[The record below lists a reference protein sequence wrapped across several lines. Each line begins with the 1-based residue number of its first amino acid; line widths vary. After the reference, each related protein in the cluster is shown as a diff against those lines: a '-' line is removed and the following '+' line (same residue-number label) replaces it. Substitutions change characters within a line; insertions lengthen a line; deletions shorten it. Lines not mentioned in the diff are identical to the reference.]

1 MKKDIIENKIFN
13 DISEIISQARNA
25 TSRAVNTIMT
35 MAYFEVGRV
44 IVENEQEGSDRAKYA
59 SKTLANLSEKLTDN
73 FGKGFSVDNL
83 QNMRKFFLLFN
94 DRIYETLSSKS
105 ITSKKSISETSSR
118 LFKGKVP
125 FPLSWSHYVL
135 LMRIEDINERNF
147 YELESANQNWSI
159 RELKRQFNSALYERI
174 LLSNDKKTLIQL
186 GKKGQ
191 IISKPEDL
199 IKDPYILEFLNLE
212 ESIKYSETDLENLI
226 IDNIE
231 KFILELGK
239 GFLFSGRQVRFTFD
253 EEHFFVDLVFY
264 NRILKCFVLI
274 DLKIG
279 KLKHQ
284 DLGQMQMY
292 VNYYDRFVKT
302 DDESKTIGI
311 LICKDKNNSIVEIT
325 LPEDNDQIFASKY
338 QLYLPSKDELKK
350 QIEKAVE
357 KA

>member
-1 MKKDIIENKIFN
+1 MSKVITENKIFN
-13 DISEIISQARNA
+13 EISEIISQARIT
-25 TSRAVNTIMT
+25 TSRAVNTVMT
-35 MAYFEVGRV
+35 LTYFEIGRV
-44 IVENEQEGSDRAKYA
+44 IVENEQEGSERAKYA

-83 QNMRKFFLLFN
+83 QNMRKFFLLFK
-94 DRIYETLSSKS
+94 DRIYETPSSKF
-105 ITSKKSISETSSR
+105 ITSKKSISETPSSI
-118 LFKGKVP
+118 LKGKVP
-125 FPLSWSHYVL
+125 FQLSWSHYVL
-135 LMRIEDINERNF
+135 LLRIEDNNERNF
-147 YELESANQNWSI
+147 YEIESANQNWSI

-191 IISKPEDL
+191 IITKAEDL

-212 ESIKYSETDLENLI
+212 ESIKYSESDLENLI

-253 EEHFFVDLVFY
+253 EEHFYVDLVFY

-292 VNYYDRFVKT
+292 VNYYDRYVKN
-302 DDESKTIGI
+302 DDENKTIGI
-311 LICKDKNNSIVEIT
+311 LLCKDKNKSMVEIT
-325 LPEDNDQIFASKY
+325 LPKDNEQIFTSKY
-338 QLYLPSKDELKK
+338 QLYLPSKDDLKN
-350 QIEKAVE
+350 QLEKAME
-357 KA
+357 EA